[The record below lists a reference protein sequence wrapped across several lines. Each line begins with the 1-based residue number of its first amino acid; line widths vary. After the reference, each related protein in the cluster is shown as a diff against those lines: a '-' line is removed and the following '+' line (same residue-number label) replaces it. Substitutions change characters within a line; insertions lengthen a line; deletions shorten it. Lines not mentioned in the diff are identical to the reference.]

1 MPCTINAVKLHAYSS
16 SRKFTSEGAQNELA
30 HVRRVFRESSKSDR
44 NFFQTAD
51 VHIKVRGTAERAI
64 PGSYTNFDQVRVGIN
79 DLQPNSDFAGKLS
92 CPHFVVLV
100 FLFLLCAI
108 AVAGGSNILYIPVY
122 PWQIFLRPFRFSTV
136 DCRLSFFYASPMF
149 GKPRQVETE
158 TELYEAAVR
167 ALMRRPYS
175 VYEMKQLLG
184 RRTEDD
190 ELLKNVMDRLKRAK
204 MIDDERFAKQFVR
217 QRTEIR
223 RQGKFRIARDLRARG
238 VPDRHIEAALA
249 ESAKETDEAA
259 IVRQR
264 LERKLRS
271 FRGEIDERKMAAMY
285 RSLLRA
291 GFSAD
296 VVRRELKSLTREE
309 VPDAEPQSEE

>member
-1 MPCTINAVKLHAYSS
+1 
-16 SRKFTSEGAQNELA
+16 
-30 HVRRVFRESSKSDR
+30 
-44 NFFQTAD
+44 
-51 VHIKVRGTAERAI
+51 
-64 PGSYTNFDQVRVGIN
+64 
-79 DLQPNSDFAGKLS
+79 
-92 CPHFVVLV
+92 
-100 FLFLLCAI
+100 
-108 AVAGGSNILYIPVY
+108 
-122 PWQIFLRPFRFSTV
+122 
-136 DCRLSFFYASPMF
+136 MF

-158 TELYEAAVR
+158 MELYEAAVR
-167 ALMRRPYS
+167 ALMRRAYS
-175 VYEMKQLLG
+175 VHEMKQLLG

-190 ELLKNVMDRLKRAK
+190 HLLRTVMDRLKRAK

-238 VPDRHIEAALA
+238 VLDRHIEAALEEA
-249 ESAKETDEAA
+249 AKETDEGA

-271 FRGEIDERKMAAMY
+271 FRGEIGENKVASMY

-296 VVRRELKSLTREE
+296 VVRRELEAMMREE
-309 VPDAEPQSEE
+309 VPEAESQPEE

>member
-1 MPCTINAVKLHAYSS
+1 
-16 SRKFTSEGAQNELA
+16 
-30 HVRRVFRESSKSDR
+30 
-44 NFFQTAD
+44 
-51 VHIKVRGTAERAI
+51 
-64 PGSYTNFDQVRVGIN
+64 
-79 DLQPNSDFAGKLS
+79 
-92 CPHFVVLV
+92 
-100 FLFLLCAI
+100 
-108 AVAGGSNILYIPVY
+108 
-122 PWQIFLRPFRFSTV
+122 
-136 DCRLSFFYASPMF
+136 MF

-167 ALMRRPYS
+167 ALMRRAYS

-190 ELLKNVMDRLKRAK
+190 KLLRTVMDRLKRAK
-204 MIDDERFAKQFVR
+204 MIDDERFAKQFAR

-238 VPDRHIEAALA
+238 VPDRHIESALA
-249 ESAKETDEAA
+249 EAAKETDESA

-264 LERKLRS
+264 IERKLRS
-271 FRGEIDERKMAAMY
+271 FRGEINENKMAAMY

-296 VVRRELKSLTREE
+296 VVRRELKAVTREE
-309 VPDAEPQSEE
+309 VPDTEASPDD

>member
-1 MPCTINAVKLHAYSS
+1 
-16 SRKFTSEGAQNELA
+16 
-30 HVRRVFRESSKSDR
+30 
-44 NFFQTAD
+44 
-51 VHIKVRGTAERAI
+51 
-64 PGSYTNFDQVRVGIN
+64 
-79 DLQPNSDFAGKLS
+79 
-92 CPHFVVLV
+92 
-100 FLFLLCAI
+100 
-108 AVAGGSNILYIPVY
+108 
-122 PWQIFLRPFRFSTV
+122 
-136 DCRLSFFYASPMF
+136 MF

-167 ALMRRPYS
+167 ALMRRAYS

-190 ELLKNVMDRLKRAK
+190 KLLRTVMDRLKRAK
-204 MIDDERFAKQFVR
+204 MIDDERFAKQFAR

-249 ESAKETDEAA
+249 EAAKETDESA

-271 FRGEIDERKMAAMY
+271 FRGEISENKIASMY

-296 VVRRELKSLTREE
+296 VVRRELKALTREE
-309 VPDAEPQSEE
+309 VPDARVAARRIACCTPNERRRTPAPAQGKRINPRFILICYSALLNPCCGAEARNR